1 MESDVKKSWQ
11 LTKAQ
16 YAKTEFRARQAA
28 LSYPEKVKQVVIMQ
42 QRMVPIFSARG
53 KKIVPWKI

>member
-16 YAKTEFRARQAA
+16 YAKTEVRVRQAA

-42 QRMVPIFSARG
+42 QRMVPICSARG